1 MIIERSCD
9 NWKFYDQTG
18 EFWYDMAVSLKDVSF
33 LKIADKLTK
42 FYGNKGY
49 DY

>member
-18 EFWYDMAVSLKDVSF
+18 EFWYGMAVSLKDVSF

-49 DY
+49 NY